1 MMISD
6 VTQNDVAKRAKQLEE
21 LAFSTN
27 RSLFPRLYAFTD
39 IIDDFYNLHRPTSRD
54 YESRRDLIRIL
65 NIIAKEA
72 YGNEKV
78 CPTVEPFGSFLM
90 DMFSS
95 QSDLDLSINF
105 NDNATVVSRQRQTK
119 TLRRFSQKFNNLQ
132 RNGHVTKVNA
142 ILSARVP
149 VLKVTD
155 CGTGIECD
163 ISVENRDGIA
173 KSQIVLMISAIDERF
188 QKLCFMVKA
197 WAKSQ
202 GINSSVDGTLN
213 SLSLIALV
221 AFHLQR
227 RDPPILP
234 PFSEIFKDG
243 TDPPTVNSAIPKFL
257 NYGRRN
263 NESLAEL
270 FVTFLIR
277 LDSVKALWDDGLCA
291 SAYEASWIHKTFTR
305 KIGCMTV
312 EDFTIRSLNLARAL
326 SPPKMK
332 KINQSFHKSI
342 LNIHAFLDGKLDRSQ
357 LTDKL
362 FGTDQDVKSK
372 SVRKFDSI
380 ESKKPAAGAPKRKR
394 FKKGKPSTA
403 PSGSG
408 IRYDS
413 LNTGNGSGN
422 PIFSSNRNENT
433 KGIGRMPPVM
443 SAIHYGNSWTP
454 ANPLH
459 TMPLPSSAFL
469 HPNPPFAS
477 TYHRLMNP
485 SPSAY
490 HPGMMMPRYV
500 NHHGAPH
507 LYSRRVHSEYSP
519 WNHNQ

>member
-1 MMISD
+1 MD
-6 VTQNDVAKRAKQLEE
+6 VVKRAKQLEE
-21 LAFSTN
+21 QAFLTN

-39 IIDDFYNLHRPTSRD
+39 IIDDFYNLHRPTSHD

-65 NIIAKEA
+65 NLIAKEA

-105 NDNATVVSRQRQTK
+105 NDNASVVSRQRQTK
-119 TLRRFSQKFNNLQ
+119 TLRRFGQKFNNLQ
-132 RNGHVTKVNA
+132 RKGHVTKVDA

-173 KSQIVLMISAIDERF
+173 KSQIVFMISAIDERF

-202 GINSSVDGTLN
+202 GINSSKEGTLN

-221 AFHLQR
+221 AFHFQR

-243 TDPPTVNSAIPKFL
+243 TDPPTVNNAIPKFL

-277 LDSVKALWDDGLCA
+277 LDSVRTLWDVGLCA
-291 SAYEASWIHKTFTR
+291 SAYEASWIHKTFSK
-305 KIGCMTV
+305 KIGCITV
-312 EDFTIRSLNLARAL
+312 EDFTVRSLNLARAL

-332 KINQSFHKSI
+332 KINQCIHNSVLH
-342 LNIHAFLDGKLDRSQ
+342 IHAFLDGTLDRSQ
-357 LTDKL
+357 LMDKL
-362 FGTDQDVKSK
+362 FGTDQDVESK

-380 ESKKPAAGAPKRKR
+380 ESKKPPAGAVKWKRL
-394 FKKGKPSTA
+394 KKVNPSTT

-413 LNTGNGSGN
+413 LNTSNGSGN
-422 PIFSSNRNENT
+422 PIFSSNRDENK
-433 KGIGRMPPVM
+433 KGIGRMPPAM
-443 SAIHYGNSWTP
+443 NAIPYGNRWAT
-454 ANPLH
+454 ANSLH
-459 TMPLPSSAFL
+459 TMPLPSSTFL
-469 HPNPPFAS
+469 QTNPPLVPAPS
-477 TYHRLMNP
+477 LMNP

-490 HPGMMMPRYV
+490 HPNMMMPRYV
-500 NHHGAPH
+500 NHHGAPNR
-507 LYSRRVHSEYSP
+507 YSRQVNSEYSP